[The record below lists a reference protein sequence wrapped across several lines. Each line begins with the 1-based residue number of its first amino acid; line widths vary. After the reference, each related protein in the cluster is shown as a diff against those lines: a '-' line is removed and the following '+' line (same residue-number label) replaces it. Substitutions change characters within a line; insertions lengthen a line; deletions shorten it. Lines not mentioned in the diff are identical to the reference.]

1 MKTFKRILACLIL
14 FIFAIIPTVLYK
26 ILVNIFTENFQLLGV
41 YAIVGIMSV
50 GFAFAGFYLPQI
62 ISYSKNGLRYKVAY
76 YAFLFWGIYTIVHN
90 ILACMNRPDA
100 TFQHFFYIILASI
113 PNYNLIFGLTML
125 FICKKNYKTNNKYP
139 KGVLTTFK
147 RLLAY
152 TVLCI
157 AAIVPTIIFYFI
169 LYKISGP
176 ESSVLPSYIISGI
189 SSVAFAISG
198 YYIPQLIFRSKEGL
212 RYMVVSGINFA
223 AGIVFFLRILLSAIT
238 DSPMSFYYYIFLTIV
253 SILNYLIVYGVTMLI
268 LYKINYKKLRD
279 V

>member
-1 MKTFKRILACLIL
+1 MKTFKRIVACLIL
-14 FIFAIIPTVLYK
+14 FICAVVPTALYK
-26 ILVNIFTENFQLLGV
+26 LLINIFPYRSGILTV
-41 YAIVGIMSV
+41 YTIIGIMSI

-62 ISYSKNGLRYKVAY
+62 IAYSKNGLRYKFTF
-76 YAFLFWGIYTIVHN
+76 YALLLLGIYTIVHN

-113 PNYNLIFGLTML
+113 PNYDLIFGLTML
-125 FICKKNYKTNNKYP
+125 FICKKNYKTNTYP
-139 KGVLTTFK
+139 KGVMNTFK

-198 YYIPQLIFRSKEGL
+198 YYIPQLIFRSKEGT
-212 RYMVVSGINFA
+212 RYIAMSGINLV
-223 AGIVFFLRILLSAIT
+223 AGIIFVLRTFIPAIM
-238 DSPMSFYYYIFLTIV
+238 DSPVPFYYYIILIAGTIPNY
-253 SILNYLIVYGVTMLI
+253 ILIYGVTMLI
-268 LYKINYKKLRD
+268 LYKNNYRKLKS
-279 V
+279 